1 MSEPAGSALPDE
13 RVVGYERLEPAKV
26 TATLDLL
33 HERID
38 LNLPGRRLGD
48 VVLEVRGVIT
58 RIERESSD
66 RAGWTPA
73 VRIGSRV
80 AIFLLVVLLVVLLA
94 SAARTGASEL
104 GQIRT
109 FDWLSIVDSGVN
121 DVVFVGI
128 AIWFLVSAPDRL
140 RRRRVLATLY
150 RLRSLA
156 HITDMHQMSKDPDSA
171 LATGTGDPG
180 GAMTAIE
187 LARYYG
193 YCSELLSLTSK
204 AAALCGEGTAD
215 AVVLD
220 TVSEIE
226 SLTTGMSR
234 KIWQKISLLRA
245 DPPPGTPATD

>member
-1 MSEPAGSALPDE
+1 MSEPGGSTDE
-13 RVVGYERLEPAKV
+13 RVAGYERLEPAKV
-26 TATLDLL
+26 AATLDLL
-33 HERID
+33 HERIGQ
-38 LNLPGRRLGD
+38 NLPGRRLGD
-48 VVLEVRGVIT
+48 VVLEVRGVVA
-58 RIERESSD
+58 RIERESSE
-66 RAGWTPA
+66 RAGWAPA
-73 VRIGSRV
+73 VKVGSRV
-80 AIFLLVVLLVVLLA
+80 AIVLLA
-94 SAARTGASEL
+94 VLLAVVLVSAVRTGASQL

-140 RRRRVLATLY
+140 QRRRLLATLY

-156 HITDMHQMSKDPDSA
+156 HIIDMHQMSKDPDSA
-171 LATGTGDPG
+171 LASGTGGPQ
-180 GAMTAIE
+180 GAMTVTE

-245 DPPPGTPATD
+245 GPPPGAPATD